1 MPPYEHTWML
11 VITYNPH
18 AGAGPCDPRVQGTL
32 RNMQLGREGS
42 VFPGGLLFLALEW
55 QHKLTEG
62 RVTSQRA
69 E

>member
-1 MPPYEHTWML
+1 ML

-42 VFPGGLLFLALEW
+42 VFPGGLLFLALGVAAQADRGE
-55 QHKLTEG
+55 
-62 RVTSQRA
+62 SD
-69 E
+69 

>member
-1 MPPYEHTWML
+1 MLEPGPY
-11 VITYNPH
+11 
-18 AGAGPCDPRVQGTL
+18 DPRVLGTL

-42 VFPGGLLFLALEW
+42 VFPGGLLFLALE
-55 QHKLTEG
+55 QHHQLTEG